1 VIVFFDGVCN
11 LCNGAVQF
19 LNQRDPKGVF
29 QYAALQSQAART
41 HLPAPPAGEAW
52 PDSIIV
58 VDDGKAFV
66 KSDAVLRIARRMRW
80 PWRALVAG
88 RLLPRPVRD
97 ALYDAVATRRYRWF
111 GRRDVC
117 MIPTPDLQRR
127 FLD

>member
-1 VIVFFDGVCN
+1 MIVFFDGVCN
-11 LCNGAVQF
+11 LCNGVVQF
-19 LNQRDPKGVF
+19 LIQRDPEGVF
-29 QYAALQSQAART
+29 QYAALQSHAARKY
-41 HLPAPPAGEAW
+41 LAPPAGDVW

-66 KSDAVLRIARRMRW
+66 KSDAVLHVARRLRW

-88 RLLPRPVRD
+88 RCLPRRVRD
-97 ALYDAVATRRYRWF
+97 ALYDVVAKRRYRWF